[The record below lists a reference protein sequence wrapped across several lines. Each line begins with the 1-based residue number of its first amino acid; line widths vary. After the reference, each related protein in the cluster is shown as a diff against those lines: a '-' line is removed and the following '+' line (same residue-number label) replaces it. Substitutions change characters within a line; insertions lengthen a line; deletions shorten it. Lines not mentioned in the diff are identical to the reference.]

1 MNDAL
6 STYIANCK
14 APKQQSKI
22 KKIVQYIVE
31 GFRKGYDSTH
41 LANQLNK
48 IGVYTLMDK
57 RWTANSVQMQALK
70 MARFD
75 DDSSLAWGFARAMK
89 SGEATQADLDLLL
102 ARTR

>member
-1 MNDAL
+1 M
-6 STYIANCK
+6 YIANCK
-14 APKQQSKI
+14 APKSVAAVT
-22 KKIVQYIVE
+22 KIVKYILE

-48 IGVYTLMDK
+48 FGIYTLMGK

-75 DDSSLAWGFARAMK
+75 HDSSLAWGFAKAMK

>member
-1 MNDAL
+1 MSDAL
-6 STYIANCK
+6 NNYIANCK
-14 APKQQSKI
+14 APKATDTI
-22 KKIVQYIVE
+22 KKIVKYIVE

-48 IGVYTLMDK
+48 IGVYTLMGK

-75 DDSSLAWGFARAMK
+75 LDSSLAWGFAKAMK
-89 SGEATQADLDLLL
+89 SGEATQADLERLL